1 VNRVQILQLVGIGL
15 TATVLIAVLRP
26 KAPQFAMM
34 VGIITGI
41 ILLVSVVQNMESVIT
56 TLSDLSN
63 AAKVDH
69 GFLSTVLK
77 IIGIA
82 YIVEFAAQVARDAQE
97 GALAGKIEL
106 AGKVGIVIMALP
118 IVTSVIESLVHLLP

>member
-1 VNRVQILQLVGIGL
+1 MHIFQLVGIGL
-15 TATVLIAVLRP
+15 TATVLVTVLRP
-26 KAPQFAMM
+26 RVPQLAMM
-34 VGIITGI
+34 VGMLAGIVLLITVVRN
-41 ILLVSVVQNMESVIT
+41 LETVVQ
-56 TLSDLSN
+56 TLADLAS

-82 YIVEFAAQVARDAQE
+82 YVVEFAAQVARDAQE

-106 AGKVGIVIMALP
+106 AGKVGIVILALP
-118 IVTSVIESLVHLLP
+118 IVTDVVQSLVHLLP

>member
-1 VNRVQILQLVGIGL
+1 MHILQLVGIGL
-15 TATVLIAVLRP
+15 TATILVTVLRP
-26 KAPQFAMM
+26 QAPQFAMLIAM
-34 VGIITGI
+34 LAGI
-41 ILLVSVVQNMESVIT
+41 ILLTIVVRNMQSVIS
-56 TLSDLSN
+56 TLSGLAL

-69 GFLSTVLK
+69 NFLATILK

-106 AGKVGIVIMALP
+106 AGKVGIVVLAIP
-118 IVTSVIESLVHLLP
+118 IVTDVVQSLVHLLP

>member
-1 VNRVQILQLVGIGL
+1 VRQVHILQLVGIGL

-26 KAPQFAMM
+26 KAPQFAMLIGM
-34 VGIITGI
+34 VAGI
-41 ILLVSVVQNMESVIT
+41 ILLLNVVESMESVIQ
-56 TLSDLSN
+56 TLSDLAT

-69 GFLSTVLK
+69 SFLATVLK

-106 AGKVGIVIMALP
+106 AGKVGIVILALP
-118 IVTSVIESLVHLLP
+118 IITGVIETLVHLLP

>member
-1 VNRVQILQLVGIGL
+1 MHILQLVGIGL
-15 TATVLIAVLRP
+15 IATVLIAVIRP
-26 KAPQFAMM
+26 HAPQFAMM
-34 VGIITGI
+34 IGLIAGIF
-41 ILLVSVVQNMESVIT
+41 LLLSVVQNMQSVIS
-56 TLSDLSN
+56 TLSQLAS
-63 AAKVDH
+63 AAKLDH

-106 AGKVGIVIMALP
+106 AGKVGIVILAIP
-118 IVTSVIESLVHLLP
+118 IITDVVQSLVHLLP

>member
-1 VNRVQILQLVGIGL
+1 MVGLGL
-15 TATVLIAVLRP
+15 TATVLAAVLRP
-26 KAPQFAMM
+26 HVPQFAMM
-34 VGIITGI
+34 VGMLTGI
-41 ILLVSVVQNMESVIT
+41 VLLLIVVQNMETVIS
-56 TLSDLSN
+56 TLSSLAD

-69 GFLSTVLK
+69 GFLTTVLK

-106 AGKVGIVIMALP
+106 AGKVGIVILALP
-118 IVTSVIESLVHLLP
+118 IIDGVIQSLVHMLP

>member
-1 VNRVQILQLVGIGL
+1 MHIFQLVGIGL
-15 TATVLIAVLRP
+15 TATVLASVLRP
-26 KAPQFAMM
+26 RVPQFAML
-34 VGIITGI
+34 VALIAGV
-41 ILLVSVVQNMESVIT
+41 ILLVSVVTNLQSVVQ
-56 TLSDLSN
+56 TLSDMAN

-106 AGKVGIVIMALP
+106 AGKVGIVILALP
-118 IVTSVIESLVHLLP
+118 IVTDVVQSLVHLLP

>member
-1 VNRVQILQLVGIGL
+1 MHILQLVGIGL
-15 TATVLIAVLRP
+15 TATVLVAVLRP
-26 KAPQFAMM
+26 HAPQFAML
-34 VGIITGI
+34 VGMLAGI
-41 ILLVSVVQNMESVIT
+41 VLFIAVVKNMETVVT
-56 TLSDLSN
+56 MLSSLAE

-69 GFLSTVLK
+69 GFLTTVLK

-106 AGKVGIVIMALP
+106 VGKVGIVIMALP
-118 IVTSVIESLVHLLP
+118 IINGVVESLVHLLP

>member
-1 VNRVQILQLVGIGL
+1 M
-15 TATVLIAVLRP
+15 RP
-26 KAPQFAMM
+26 RAPQFAMM
-34 VGIITGI
+34 VGLLAGI
-41 ILLVSVVQNMESVIT
+41 ILLLTVVKNIEPVIR
-56 TLSDLSN
+56 TLSDMAN

-106 AGKVGIVIMALP
+106 AGKVGIVVLALP
-118 IVTSVIESLVHLLP
+118 IITDVVQSLVHLLP

>member
-1 VNRVQILQLVGIGL
+1 MTLHILQLVGIGL
-15 TATVLIAVLRP
+15 IATVLIAVIRP
-26 KAPQFAMM
+26 HAPQFAMM
-34 VGIITGI
+34 IGLIAGIF
-41 ILLVSVVQNMESVIT
+41 LLLSVVQNMQSVIS
-56 TLSDLSN
+56 TLSQLAS
-63 AAKVDH
+63 AAKLDH

-106 AGKVGIVIMALP
+106 AGKVGIVILAIP
-118 IVTSVIESLVHLLP
+118 IITDVVQSLVHLLP